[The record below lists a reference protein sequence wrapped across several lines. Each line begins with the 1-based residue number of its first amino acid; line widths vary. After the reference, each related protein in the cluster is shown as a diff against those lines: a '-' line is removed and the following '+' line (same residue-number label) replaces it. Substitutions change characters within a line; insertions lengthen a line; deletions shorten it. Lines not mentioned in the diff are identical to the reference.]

1 MKSLIYTLGIGVVV
15 STVIVVCMS
24 VFVPMIESI
33 HGTGIFAGF
42 LRMISFLV
50 AFFISL
56 AIGSGICFGAS
67 WLFSLNGDGGG
78 PPDFDDPNVG

>member
-1 MKSLIYTLGIGVVV
+1 MKNLSYTLGIGVVV

-24 VFVPMIESI
+24 LFVPMVESI
-33 HGTGIFAGF
+33 HGTGIFAGL
-42 LRMISFLV
+42 LRMVSFLA

-56 AIGSGICFGAS
+56 AIGFGICYGGS
-67 WLFSLNGDGGG
+67 WLFSLKGDGGG